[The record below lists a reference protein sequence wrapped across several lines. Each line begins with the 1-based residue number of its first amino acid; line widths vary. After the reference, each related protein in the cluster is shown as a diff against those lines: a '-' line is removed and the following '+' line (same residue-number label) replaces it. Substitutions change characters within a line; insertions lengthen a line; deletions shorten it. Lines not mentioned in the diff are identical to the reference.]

1 MNRLIAVLTF
11 VLAYVATFLAAS
23 FTGLELGSVLLLVA
37 LGVASTATWFVT
49 RRRKIARH

>member
-1 MNRLIAVLTF
+1 MNRLIAVVTF
-11 VLAYVATFLAAS
+11 LVAYAATFLVAS

-37 LGVASTATWFVT
+37 LVVASTATWFVT